1 MADTKKLT
9 KATATA
15 PSSKPKPLNALKSK
29 KAQLASLLKRKSGVS
44 APALCKSLGWQ
55 PHTLRA
61 AISGL
66 RKSGHQIETR
76 RTADGDATLYRM
88 TRGAPSDTSRAKKA
102 TDVETRA

>member
-1 MADTKKLT
+1 MADTKEFP
-9 KATATA
+9 KAASNA
-15 PSSKPKPLNALKSK
+15 PLEKPKPANALKSK

-44 APALCKSLGWQ
+44 APALCKTLGWQ

-76 RTADGDATLYRM
+76 RTATGDATLYRM
-88 TRGAPSDTSRAKKA
+88 MGDAPRDTSRAKKVA
-102 TDVETRA
+102 CAETRA